1 MKLIK
6 VFFLIVFILCCE
18 LTSAQQRFKI
28 ENGSFLIVGKRT
40 QLICGEMHSSRILE
54 RPFEKNKSNGI
65 KYHIYLRFGEFS

>member
-40 QLICGEMHSSRILE
+40 QLICGEMALIRVFLTNI
-54 RPFEKNKSNGI
+54 
-65 KYHIYLRFGEFS
+65 GETV

>member
-40 QLICGEMHSSRILE
+40 QLICGIRVFLTNI
-54 RPFEKNKSNGI
+54 
-65 KYHIYLRFGEFS
+65 GETV